1 MKGYGLVLM
10 GSAAVELDQSPAVV
24 EHNEFSGGTQ
34 VRKKLG
40 QLQPF
45 IAAFPQEYTGQLAS
59 SGPT

>member
-1 MKGYGLVLM
+1 VKGYGLVLM

-34 VRKKLG
+34 VRKTLG